1 MSKSLSETSKPSRN
15 ASRDPSRNPSRRAS
29 RNAVPG
35 AARWAVVAAHAVPLL
50 VLPAG
55 LWRLAL
61 GFGLPVAES
70 SPYLNAEPGMLAY
83 MIGLT
88 VLSELLAYLT
98 LGLVR
103 PWGEVFLGRRV
114 DPRLA
119 TGAALVGSAGLFAAV
134 GWSAYAEAAGLAA
147 GDGTVLNPAQQALF
161 LGCYLPLAGWPLLL
175 AAVALAYYRRRTL
188 VHS

>member
-1 MSKSLSETSKPSRN
+1 MPKTTAPLRIARN
-15 ASRDPSRNPSRRAS
+15 S
-29 RNAVPG
+29 VPG
-35 AARWAVVAAHAVPLL
+35 AARWAVLAAHAVPLL

-70 SPYLNAEPGMLAY
+70 SPYLDAEPGMLAY
-83 MIGLT
+83 MVGLT

-114 DPRLA
+114 DARIA

-134 GWSAYAEAAGLAA
+134 GWSAYAEAAGLAT

-161 LGCYLPLAGWPLLL
+161 LGCYLPLAVWPLLL
-175 AAVALAYYRRRTL
+175 AAVAVAYYRRRTL
-188 VHS
+188 TDRQGDQ

>member
-1 MSKSLSETSKPSRN
+1 MSKTPEV
-15 ASRDPSRNPSRRAS
+15 
-29 RNAVPG
+29 VP
-35 AARWAVVAAHAVPLL
+35 APPRWAVIAAHAVPLL

-70 SPYLNAEPGMLAY
+70 SPYLNAEPATLAY

-88 VLSELLAYLT
+88 VLGELLAYLT

-114 DPRLA
+114 DARLA
-119 TGAALVGSAGLFAAV
+119 TGAALVGSAGLFLAV
-134 GWSAYAEAAGLAA
+134 GWSVYAEVAGLAA
-147 GDGTVLNPAQQALF
+147 GDLTVLTPAQQALF
-161 LGCYLPLAGWPLLL
+161 LGCYLPLAAWPVLL
-175 AAVALAYYRRRTL
+175 AAVAVAYHRRRTL
-188 VHS
+188 AGQ